1 MMMPGREQPVLG
13 VGAVIVEDDKLLV
26 VKRGREPGQGQWAV
40 PGGKVRRGETL
51 AAATAREAYEETGL
65 RVEVGE
71 VVWVGE
77 LIDETHHLVLIDLR
91 ATVLSGTLRAADDAL
106 EVAWM
111 PVDDPGDLP
120 LTLTMHQLLDTLRS

>member
-1 MMMPGREQPVLG
+1 MMTPVPEQPVLG
-13 VGAVIVEDDKLLV
+13 VGVVIIEDDELLV
-26 VKRGREPGQGQWAV
+26 VKRGREPGRGLWAV

-51 AAATAREAYEETGL
+51 AAAAAREAYEETGL

-77 LIDETHHLVLIDLR
+77 LIDESHHLVLIDLR
-91 ATVLSGTLRAADDAL
+91 ATVRSGTLRAADDAL

-111 PVDDPGDLP
+111 RIDDPGDLS
-120 LTLTMHQLLDTLRS
+120 LTLTMYQLLDTLRS

>member
-1 MMMPGREQPVLG
+1 MMMPAGEQPVLG

-26 VKRGREPGQGQWAV
+26 VKRGREPGRGQWAV
-40 PGGKVRRGETL
+40 PGGKVHRGETL
-51 AAATAREAYEETGL
+51 AAAAAREAYEETGL
-65 RVEVGE
+65 RVEIGE

-77 LIDETHHLVLIDLR
+77 FIDETHHLVLIDLR
-91 ATVLSGTLRAADDAL
+91 ATVQSGTLRAADDAL

-111 PVDDPGDLP
+111 PIDDPGDLP